1 MAGIQHCWWQR
12 PRDTPH
18 SGLYCWRWVREEE
31 EWEEEKGEGK
41 EEKEAEEGEEREGKE
56 EEGGRGWKKWGG
68 KG

>member
-18 SGLYCWRWVREEE
+18 SGLYCWRWVREE

-56 EEGGRGWKKWGG
+56 EEGGREWKKWGG